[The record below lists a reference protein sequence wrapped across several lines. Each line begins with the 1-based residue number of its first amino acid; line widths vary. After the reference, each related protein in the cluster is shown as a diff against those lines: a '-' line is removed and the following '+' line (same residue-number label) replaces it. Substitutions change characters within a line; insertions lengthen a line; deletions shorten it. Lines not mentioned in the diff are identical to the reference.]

1 MQNNSI
7 YIGLSYPYFF
17 QAKRENK
24 QTNGKYRNEQHT
36 FASLFLFLQSPLKI
50 ADSIRNS
57 IIHGK
62 MHARTRKTKSPV
74 KFLQAQQRYSKREKL
89 LKSHLEK
96 H

>member
-1 MQNNSI
+1 MQSNNI
-7 YIGLSYPYFF
+7 YTGLSYPYFF
-17 QAKRENK
+17 QSKRENK
-24 QTNGKYRNEQHT
+24 HGKYRNEQHT

-74 KFLQAQQRYSKREKL
+74 KFLQAQQRYNKREKL
-89 LKSHLEK
+89 LKSHLGK
-96 H
+96 Y